1 MRRLIYVPIIHTDPD
16 LGRLAEGITE
26 QTKEVVG
33 TKNWQRHKRIVNRYW
48 QGIGKFWENEEVSGF
63 KIFQDGMLANGVVG
77 RRIVKELGNKGRSVN
92 YKIVEQL
99 MKKGAELVK
108 TEDPE
113 LLKEE
118 YLLTRELIKRK
129 SFLGGLFAYF
139 RYKWRKDKLLAERD
153 AYIIK
158 RINECLQEGETGIC
172 FLGAYHQL
180 LPNLPK
186 DITVVT
192 LKNPEKVRQYYQKF
206 PISRWAGEVNDLA
219 RYLTK
224 AIQRPKEMRLG
235 KKV

>member
-1 MRRLIYVPIIHTDPD
+1 MRKLIYVPIIHTDPD
-16 LGRLAEGITE
+16 LGRLAEGIIE

-33 TKNWQRHKRIVNRYW
+33 AKNWQKHKRIVNHYW
-48 QGIGKFWENEEVSGF
+48 QEIGKFWENEEVSGF

-77 RRIVKELGNKGRSVN
+77 RRIVKELADQGSVN

-99 MKKGAELVK
+99 MKKGGEVVK
-108 TEDPE
+108 TEDPD

-129 SFLGGLFAYF
+129 SFLGGLFAYL
-139 RYKWRKDKLLAERD
+139 RYKRRKDKLLAERD

-192 LKNPEKVRQYYQKF
+192 LKNPEKVREYYQKF
-206 PISRWAGEVNDLA
+206 PTQKWTWEVTQLGH
-219 RYLTK
+219 YLTK
-224 AIQRPKEMRLG
+224 PIEKPKEVYLG
-235 KKV
+235 KKI